1 MAEATARELGRISL
15 EEALGSGYSAQD
27 AVHDLDPDDVAV
39 VDPVNVVHAAPGENA
54 TKWAA
59 MRDDE
64 YVLVRMRL
72 GESPEGRQHP
82 LSRQGEGHEDWTGGD
97 AVALAAHLLDDQL
110 RRRPVGPGT
119 RRRTG
124 ATHLVGAPRNRRGLR
139 PQARTSPQNERR

>member
-82 LSRQGEGHEDWTGGD
+82 LS
-97 AVALAAHLLDDQL
+97 HLLRVSASPQ
-110 RRRPVGPGT
+110 
-119 RRRTG
+119 
-124 ATHLVGAPRNRRGLR
+124 GAPSRACGKRAKISSSVR
-139 PQARTSPQNERR
+139 PSHVPK